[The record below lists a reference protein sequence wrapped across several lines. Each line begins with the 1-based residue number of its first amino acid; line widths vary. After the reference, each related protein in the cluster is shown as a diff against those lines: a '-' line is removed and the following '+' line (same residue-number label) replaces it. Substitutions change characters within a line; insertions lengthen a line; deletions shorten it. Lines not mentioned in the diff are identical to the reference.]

1 MTEQTVEEQL
11 MGLLAKNLDA
21 GTALSPETNLVGDLG
36 LESIQ
41 VIEYLCEVEDHFN
54 LAIDEA
60 TLADVQT
67 IADLAGVIK
76 KLPEELNP
84 MGLLDKFETAR
95 QTRDTLSALPL
106 NPTDVVIEEVVSA
119 TEAIIHGRRTIM
131 AGTNNYLGLTFDADA
146 IAAGQAALAACGTGT
161 TGSRM
166 ANGTYRD
173 HLLLEAELAAFFDT
187 PYAMVFSTGYSANL
201 GSLAALLAPGDP
213 VLLDSEAHASLFDGC
228 RLSGADIFRFKHND
242 ADSLASRLRRLGERA
257 SSALVV
263 AEGLYSI
270 RGDCAP
276 LAEFA
281 AVKREFG
288 ACLFVDEAHSL
299 GLYGAHGRGLVE
311 QEGVEADTRFIVG
324 TFSKSLGS
332 IGGFCVSKH
341 PELALF
347 RYASRP
353 YIFTASPCPS
363 VIATTRVALRQ
374 LGTRPELRD
383 QVWANAHQLYGA
395 LAALGLELGPHVSP
409 VVGVSFANGKP
420 PSAAGRACSM
430 QACTPISSC
439 RRRRPMVA
447 A

>member
-1 MTEQTVEEQL
+1 MRSPPARPPSPRAAPVL
-11 MGLLAKNLDA
+11 PARA
-21 GTALSPETNLVGDLG
+21 WPTAP
-36 LESIQ
+36 I
-41 VIEYLCEVEDHFN
+41 
-54 LAIDEA
+54 AI
-60 TLADVQT
+60 TCCWKQ
-67 IADLAGVIK
+67 
-76 KLPEELNP
+76 
-84 MGLLDKFETAR
+84 
-95 QTRDTLSALPL
+95 SW
-106 NPTDVVIEEVVSA
+106 
-119 TEAIIHGRRTIM
+119 RR
-131 AGTNNYLGLTFDADA
+131 
-146 IAAGQAALAACGTGT
+146 
-161 TGSRM
+161 
-166 ANGTYRD
+166 
-173 HLLLEAELAAFFDT
+173 
-187 PYAMVFSTGYSANL
+187 FSTRLTRWCS
-201 GSLAALLAPGDP
+201 PP
-213 VLLDSEAHASLFDGC
+213 VTRPTWARSPRCWRPAIRCCSIPKRTPALFDGC

-257 SSALVV
+257 SSALIV

-311 QEGVEADTRFIVG
+311 QEGVEADTDFIVG

-363 VIATTRVALRQ
+363 VIATTRVALHK

-383 QVWANAHQLYGA
+383 QVWANAHHLYGA
-395 LAALGLELGPHVSP
+395 LAELGLDLGPHVSP
-409 VVGVSFANGKP
+409 VVGISFRERETAFGCWQGLFNAGVYTNLILP
-420 PSAAGRACSM
+420 PAAPDGGSLIRCSVTAAHTPAHIDAIISAFDGVCRELRVGRY
-430 QACTPISSC
+430 
-439 RRRRPMVA
+439 A
-447 A
+447 AS

>member
-1 MTEQTVEEQL
+1 
-11 MGLLAKNLDA
+11 LL
-21 GTALSPETNLVGDLG
+21 
-36 LESIQ
+36 
-41 VIEYLCEVEDHFN
+41 
-54 LAIDEA
+54 
-60 TLADVQT
+60 
-67 IADLAGVIK
+67 
-76 KLPEELNP
+76 
-84 MGLLDKFETAR
+84 
-95 QTRDTLSALPL
+95 
-106 NPTDVVIEEVVSA
+106 SA

-187 PYAMVFSTGYSANL
+187 PYAMVFSTGYAANL

-257 SSALVV
+257 SSALIV

-311 QEGVEADTRFIVG
+311 QEGVEADTDFIVG

-363 VIATTRVALRQ
+363 VIATTRVALHQ
-374 LGTRPELRD
+374 LSTRPELRD
-383 QVWANAHQLYGA
+383 QVWVNAHRLYGA
-395 LAALGLELGPHVSP
+395 LAALGLDLGPHVSP
-409 VVGVSFANGKP
+409 VVGISFRERETAFGCWQGLFNAGVYTNLILP
-420 PSAAGRACSM
+420 PAATRWWQPDPLQRHRRPYAGPRRRHHQRLRWRVPRTARRTLRGELIHAAGVSARRTAKARPSSVTSDM
-430 QACTPISSC
+430 ATVATPGPVTPSTGV
-439 RRRRPMVA
+439 RP
-447 A
+447 